1 MRGRK
6 RDIMEKLTKILIIED
21 DPTTAYLHERL
32 IDGFGVAH
40 QVEIAYSGE
49 DALQMIWNHIRTQN
63 EDKIPQLI
71 FVDLNMPTM
80 DGFEF
85 LEAYERLNFENKDS
99 VVVSVL
105 TSSYH
110 SKDINRV
117 KEFPAVNDYV
127 VKPLTEEKVMELMQ
141 KHFGWH
147 AHGD

>member
-1 MRGRK
+1 
-6 RDIMEKLTKILIIED
+6 MEKLIKILIIDD
-21 DPTTAYLHERL
+21 DPTTAYLHKRL

-49 DALQMIWNHIRTQN
+49 EALQLIWHYIRTQN

-85 LEAYERLNFENKDS
+85 LEAYGRLDFENKDS

-105 TSSYH
+105 SSSYARR
-110 SKDINRV
+110 DTNRV
-117 KEFPAVNDYV
+117 KEFPVVNDYV
-127 VKPLTEEKVMELMQ
+127 VKPLNEEKVMDLMQ